1 MKFPAA
7 IAFLYLPAALAQTP
21 ATPSS
26 QISALTTHSTLVVVP
41 ALVRN
46 KSGELAF
53 TLSAKDFV
61 LTDDGIEQKLALE
74 EDTGGEPLALVV
86 VVETGGAGA
95 RQLDKYHTLGTMI
108 DSIAGN
114 VKHKVAVVEFDSVP
128 TLFQSFTSSA
138 FTVQDAMDGLSPGD
152 GGAAILDG
160 LAFALDLLSKQPPE
174 YRRAILLLSETVDNG
189 SHTKL
194 AEALQAISDT
204 NTAIYSIGFSTGKSE
219 ASHYAARE
227 LPTQPGGLWM
237 ENPNPNPPHGCMGKD
252 PDPDPD
258 ATHNKAIQ
266 AYDCLAQLAPPLAL
280 AKMAA
285 IAATNGLRTNVPETV
300 ATLTGGEFFK
310 LGDRRSLERSLTTI
324 SNHIPNRYVLTF
336 QPQSPHPG
344 LHSIGLHLK
353 NYPGLTVTARSSYSP
368 NSEPTIE
375 PHPEK

>member
-1 MKFPAA
+1 MKLAAA
-7 IAFLYLPAALAQTP
+7 IALACIPTALAQVP
-21 ATPSS
+21 ASPTAQDTILS
-26 QISALTTHSTLVVVP
+26 TRSTLIVVP

-46 KSGELAF
+46 KAGELVF

-61 LTDDGIEQKLALE
+61 LTDDGIEQKITLE
-74 EDTGGEPLALVV
+74 EDTGGEPLALIV

-114 VKHKVAVVEFDSVP
+114 VKHKIAVVEFDSEP
-128 TLFQSFTSSA
+128 RLFQSFTSDPN
-138 FTVQDAMDGLSPGD
+138 TVQDAMDGLTPGD
-152 GGAAILDG
+152 NGTAILDG
-160 LAFALDLLSKQPPE
+160 LAFALDLLRKQPPE
-174 YRRAILLLSETVDNG
+174 YRRAILLLSETVDRS

-194 AEALQAISDT
+194 SDALNTISDT
-204 NTAIYSIGFSTGKSE
+204 NTAIYSIGFSTGRSE

-227 LPTQPGGLWM
+227 LPTQSGGLGW
-237 ENPNPNPPHGCMGKD
+237 ENPHPNPPHGCMGKD

-258 ATHNKAIQ
+258 ASTNKAIQ
-266 AYDCLAQLAPPLAL
+266 AYDCLTQLAPPLAL

-285 IAATNGLRTNVPETV
+285 LIAMNGLRTNIPESV

-310 LGDRRSLERSLTTI
+310 LGDRRSLEHSLLTI
-324 SNHIPNRYVLTF
+324 SNHMPNRYVLTF

-344 LHSIGLHLK
+344 LHAINLRLP
-353 NYPGLTVTARSSYSP
+353 NYPGLTITARSSYSP
-368 NSEPTIE
+368 ASEPIIE

>member
-1 MKFPAA
+1 MKLAAA
-7 IAFLYLPAALAQTP
+7 IAFACVPAVLAQAPVSP
-21 ATPSS
+21 ATQDTVLS
-26 QISALTTHSTLVVVP
+26 TRSTLIVVP

-46 KSGELAF
+46 KAGQLVF
-53 TLSAKDFV
+53 TLAAKDFT
-61 LTDDGIEQKLALE
+61 LTDDGIEQKLTLE
-74 EDTGGEPLALVV
+74 EETGGEPLALVV

-114 VKHKVAVVEFDSVP
+114 VKHKVAVVEFDSEP
-128 TLFQSFTSSA
+128 RLFQNFTSNA
-138 FTVQDAMDGLSPGD
+138 NTVQDAMDGLSPGD
-152 GGAAILDG
+152 NGAAILDG
-160 LAFALDLLSKQPPE
+160 LAFALDLLRKQPPV

-194 AEALQAISDT
+194 EEALHTISDT
-204 NTAIYSIGFSTGKSE
+204 NTSIYSIGFSTGKSE

-237 ENPNPNPPHGCMGKD
+237 ENPHPNPPHGCMGKE

-258 ATHNKAIQ
+258 APSNKATQ
-266 AYDCLAQLAPPLAL
+266 AYDCLAQLAPPFAL

-285 IAATNGLRTNVPETV
+285 IVATDGLRTNIPESV

-310 LGDRRSLERSLTTI
+310 LGDRRSLERSLMTI
-324 SNHIPNRYVLTF
+324 SNHIPNRYVLSF

-344 LHSIGLHLK
+344 LHAIELHLK
-353 NYPGLTVTARSSYSP
+353 DYPGLTVTARNSYSP
-368 NSEPTIE
+368 QQ
-375 PHPEK
+375 